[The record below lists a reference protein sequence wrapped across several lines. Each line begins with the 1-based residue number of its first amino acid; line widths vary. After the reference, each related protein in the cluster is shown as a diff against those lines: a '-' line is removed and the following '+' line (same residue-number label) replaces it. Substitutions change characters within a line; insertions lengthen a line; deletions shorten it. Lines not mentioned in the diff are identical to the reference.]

1 MREIVFDTETTGF
14 DPFTGDRLVEIG
26 CVEVENYL
34 PTGRVFH
41 QYVNPERDMPEGA
54 FRIHGLSA
62 EHLKGF
68 PVFSEIY
75 GAFIDFV
82 GDANL
87 VAHNA
92 DFDMKFINW
101 ELAKVGHT
109 QYAKDRAVDT
119 LELAR
124 RKFPGS
130 PNTLDALCKRFSIDN
145 SSRVK
150 HGALLDAELL
160 AEVYLELRGGRQR
173 GLALTMDD
181 NNLSAPD
188 YGVEQILQN
197 QRTFREARPHKA
209 TDDEICRHNKF
220 MVVLEKETDKEA
232 KLLWHNVKGLPT
244 S

>member
-14 DPFTGDRLVEIG
+14 NPFTGDRLVEIG
-26 CVEVENYL
+26 CIEVENYL
-34 PTGRVFH
+34 PTGRSFH

-62 EHLKGF
+62 EYLKDF

-75 GAFIDFV
+75 TDFINFV
-82 GDANL
+82 GEAKL

-101 ELAKVGHT
+101 ELSQVGHVEFPGN
-109 QYAKDRAVDT
+109 RAVDT
-119 LELAR
+119 LEIAR

-130 PNTLDALCKRFSIDN
+130 PNTLDALCKRFAIDN

-160 AEVYLELRGGRQR
+160 AEVYLELMGGRQR
-173 GLALTMDD
+173 GLALVTEEKSGDD
-181 NNLSAPD
+181 QREGANK
-188 YGVEQILQN
+188 GEQL
-197 QRTFREARPHKA
+197 FRKARPHAVGREELIRHREFIAEIGDKA
-209 TDDEICRHNKF
+209 
-220 MVVLEKETDKEA
+220 
-232 KLLWHNVKGLPT
+232 LWNSIKKPPVI
-244 S
+244 

>member
-14 DPFTGDRLVEIG
+14 DPFSGDRLVEIG

-34 PTGRVFH
+34 PTGRSFH

-62 EHLKGF
+62 EYLKDF

-75 GAFIDFV
+75 GEFVDFV
-82 GDANL
+82 GDAKL

-92 DFDMKFINW
+92 SFDMKFINW
-101 ELAKVGHT
+101 ELAQVGHG
-109 QYAKDRAVDT
+109 KIPMSRAVDT
-119 LELAR
+119 LEIAR

-145 SSRVK
+145 SNRVK

-160 AEVYLELRGGRQR
+160 AEVYLELMGGRQR
-173 GLALTMDD
+173 GFSLVPEEKTSVDV
-181 NNLSAPD
+181 NT
-188 YGVEQILQN
+188 GVRDKEN
-197 QRTFREARPHKA
+197 TFREPRPHFV
-209 TDDEICRHNKF
+209 TDMERARHESF
-220 MVVLEKETDKEA
+220 IAPMGA
-232 KLLWHNVKGLPT
+232 AALWHSIKKPPAQ
-244 S
+244 

>member
-14 DPFTGDRLVEIG
+14 NPFTGDRLVEIG

-54 FRIHGLSA
+54 FRIHGLSS
-62 EHLKGF
+62 EYLKDF

-75 GAFIDFV
+75 TKFIDFV
-82 GDANL
+82 GDAKL

-101 ELAKVGHT
+101 ELAQVGHAE
-109 QYAKDRAVDT
+109 YPKALAVDT
-119 LELAR
+119 LEIAR

-130 PNTLDALCKRFSIDN
+130 PNTLDALCKRFTIDN
-145 SSRVK
+145 SSRIK

-160 AEVYLELRGGRQR
+160 SEVYLELMGGRQR
-173 GLALTMDD
+173 GLALVTEAVVSDKIQVSEQKSEAIFRKARSHAASKQELIRHGEFIAGMGKAALWNKI
-181 NNLSAPD
+181 NNPEGTA
-188 YGVEQILQN
+188 
-197 QRTFREARPHKA
+197 
-209 TDDEICRHNKF
+209 
-220 MVVLEKETDKEA
+220 
-232 KLLWHNVKGLPT
+232 
-244 S
+244 

>member
-14 DPFTGDRLVEIG
+14 NPFDGDRLVEIG
-26 CVEVENYL
+26 CVEVENFL
-34 PTGRVFH
+34 PTGRIFH

-62 EHLKGF
+62 EYLKGY
-68 PVFSEIY
+68 PVFAEVY
-75 GAFIDFV
+75 TKFIDFV
-82 GDANL
+82 GDSKL

-92 DFDMKFINW
+92 NFDMKFINW
-101 ELAKVGHT
+101 ELSQVGHAE
-109 QYAKDRAVDT
+109 YPKDRAVDT
-119 LELAR
+119 LDMAR

-145 SSRVK
+145 SNRVK

-173 GLALTMDD
+173 GLALEAEVKAATE
-181 NNLSAPD
+181 NA
-188 YGVEQILQN
+188 GGGQGAARQ
-197 QRTFREARPHKA
+197 FREARPHEA
-209 TDDEICRHNKF
+209 TAEELARHGEF
-220 MVVLEKETDKEA
+220 ITSLGEDA
-232 KLLWHNVKGLPT
+232 LWHKVKKDST

>member
-14 DPFTGDRLVEIG
+14 DPSTGDRLVEIG

-34 PTGRVFH
+34 PTGKVFH

-62 EHLKGF
+62 EYLKGF

-75 GAFIDFV
+75 AGFIDFV
-82 GDANL
+82 GDAKL

-92 DFDMKFINW
+92 SFDMKFINW
-101 ELAKVGHT
+101 ELKKVGHKV
-109 QYAKDRAVDT
+109 YDNNRAVDT
-119 LELAR
+119 LEIAR

-145 SSRVK
+145 SNRVK

-173 GLALTMDD
+173 GLELGGPEKTMAVIGGAIQ
-181 NNLSAPD
+181 NA
-188 YGVEQILQN
+188 EQA
-197 QRTFREARPHKA
+197 FREARPHKA
-209 TDDEICRHNKF
+209 LDAELARHDAF
-220 MVVLEKETDKEA
+220 VATLGETA
-232 KLLWHNVKGLPT
+232 LWNNFKK
-244 S
+244 SS

>member
-34 PTGRVFH
+34 PTGRNFH
-41 QYVNPERDMPEGA
+41 QHINPERDMPDGA

-62 EHLKGF
+62 EFLKEF
-68 PVFSEIY
+68 PIFSEIY
-75 GAFIDFV
+75 PKFIDFI
-82 GDANL
+82 GDAKL

-101 ELAKVGHT
+101 ELSQVGHA
-109 QYAKDRAVDT
+109 QIAQSRAVDT
-119 LELAR
+119 LEIAR

-130 PNTLDALCKRFSIDN
+130 PNTLDALCKRFFIDN

-160 AEVYLELRGGRQR
+160 AEVYLELMGGRQR
-173 GLALTMDD
+173 GFALDGAEKTVT
-181 NNLSAPD
+181 AAA
-188 YGVEQILQN
+188 GATTEKERVHHA
-197 QRTFREARPHKA
+197 ARPHSA
-209 TDDEICRHNKF
+209 TDEELAHHRAF
-220 MVVLEKETDKEA
+220 VTLMGEKALWTDFK
-232 KLLWHNVKGLPT
+232 K
-244 S
+244 